1 MTQTPFTNFSNLLKV
16 PVTSSA
22 TLVNAC
28 QCSCGRW
35 HGQARREG
43 LSVGPSWRIHQGV
56 FFRLQPS
63 KIINPLK
70 IVYQMVDTH
79 LMVRLNNLPGCF
91 GIKSLMRCFIM
102 TFWNVLQTAVLSCY
116 EPPKCKFLLNLCVL
130 VSLVSV
136 RLLGLAENAHSP
148 CASNRNSDIFLVS
161 TNKTY

>member
-1 MTQTPFTNFSNLLKV
+1 
-16 PVTSSA
+16 
-22 TLVNAC
+22 
-28 QCSCGRW
+28 
-35 HGQARREG
+35 
-43 LSVGPSWRIHQGV
+43 
-56 FFRLQPS
+56 
-63 KIINPLK
+63 
-70 IVYQMVDTH
+70 MVDTH

-91 GIKSLMRCFIM
+91 GIESLMRCFIV